1 MDYVQNGGNI
11 AIKYYMLLINCSLI
25 NFGFLTP
32 TTWLWHFLSN
42 VKKGILINAFFK
54 KIYIFQHVTQEFFKN
69 NIWYTDI
76 WILLVCS
83 FNFHLIF
90 FLLWQLGLGKFKLK
104 ILILKGQSSLNLG
117 PQISRLLLIRESKTG
132 NIFSLVWLF
141 ESSCKAIR

>member
-32 TTWLWHFLSN
+32 NTWLWHFLSN

>member
-1 MDYVQNGGNI
+1 MDCVQNGGNI

-42 VKKGILINAFFK
+42 VKKGILINAFLK
-54 KIYIFQHVTQEFFKN
+54 KKYIFQRVTQEFLKN

-117 PQISRLLLIRESKTG
+117 PQISRLLLIRDSKTG